1 VERTSPEIRRIITLS
16 SGESR
21 GSNLLAIYRFFAEQK
36 LPLKLD
42 TAVFTSANA
51 PAIERCITA
60 GIAYK
65 VISAKDMRA
74 FERELKELVAERGIK
89 LIALCG
95 FMKLLSSDFIQ
106 SVGIPVLNIHP
117 ALLPAYG
124 GKGMYGMQVHEAV
137 KAAGESISGATVH
150 YVNECYDEGQILAQ
164 KRVDISD
171 CQEAGEI
178 AAKVL
183 KIEHT
188 LYPETIAKLLGT
200 LPLRVAIATLGCKTN
215 FYESAAIV
223 EQFAGATLVDFNEPA
238 DIYIINSC
246 TVTGRSDFKSRNL
259 LRKALDAKAL
269 NPMTKVVITG
279 CYAQLNPEEAKALG
293 EVDLV
298 VDNQHKLRIAQI
310 LAGARYQWQEIDSAV
325 DYDYLPV
332 QNMLGHSRAFQKIQD
347 GCAYSCAYC
356 AVHLARGPS
365 RSQRFADVISQ
376 ARLFSTQGFKE
387 IVLGGV
393 NLGLYRAGERDVANV
408 VQALSEIE
416 ELRLIR
422 LSSLEPQLLA
432 GGLLERLQGISKLCP
447 HFHIPLQSGSD
458 TILQSMGRHYDTKL
472 IQELVAQIMQLF
484 PFAALGFDVITG
496 FPGES
501 EAHFTETYQLL
512 EALPFSYLHVFSYSR
527 RKDTPAYNMKD
538 QVSKIEKNRR
548 TNLLRALSARKLRE
562 YETKLRAAKTLLR
575 GIAEADSEILS
586 DHYLRIKLPYP
597 VAQGDYIEI
606 ELSPEISCLY

>member
-1 VERTSPEIRRIITLS
+1 MERATPEIRRIITLS

-21 GSNLLAIYRFFAEQK
+21 GSNLLAIHRYFK
-36 LPLKLD
+36 DKGLPVVVD
-42 TAVFTSANA
+42 TAVFTQEKA
-51 PAIERCITA
+51 PAIQRCIQEA
-60 GIAYK
+60 IAYK
-65 VISAKDMRA
+65 VISARDMRA
-74 FERELKELVAERGIK
+74 FEEELKELVIQRDAS

-95 FMKLLSSDFIQ
+95 FMKLLSGDFIQ

-124 GKGMYGMQVHEAV
+124 GKGMYGTKVHEAV
-137 KAAGESISGATVH
+137 KAAGERFSGATIH
-150 YVNECYDEGQILAQ
+150 YVNECYDEGKILAQ
-164 KRVDISD
+164 RKVDISD
-171 CQEAGEI
+171 CSDAGEI
-178 AAKVL
+178 AARVL
-183 KIEHT
+183 KIEHA
-188 LYPETIAKLLGT
+188 LYPEAIARLLGV

-223 EQFAGATLVDFNEPA
+223 EQFANAKLVDFDNAA

-269 NPMTKVVITG
+269 NPMVKVVITG
-279 CYAQLNPEEAKALG
+279 CYAQRNQKEALELG
-293 EVDLV
+293 EVDYV
-298 VDNQHKLRIAQI
+298 VDNQHKLRIAEI
-310 LAGARYQWQEIDSAV
+310 LAGAEYQWQEIDSAV

-365 RSQRFADVISQ
+365 RSQRFEDAISQ
-376 ARLFSTQGFKE
+376 ARLFVEQGFQE

-393 NLGLYRAGERDVANV
+393 NLGLYRDGERDVASV
-408 VQALSEIE
+408 VEALSQIR

-422 LSSLEPQLLA
+422 LSSLEPQLLK
-432 GGLLERLQGISKLCP
+432 GQLLQRLQGIPKLCP

-458 TILQSMGRHYDTKL
+458 AILQKMGRHYDTIL
-472 IQELVAQIMQLF
+472 IQELVAQIIELF
-484 PFAALGFDVITG
+484 PDAALGFDIITG

-501 EAHFTETYQLL
+501 EAQFEESYQLL
-512 EALPFSYLHVFSYSR
+512 EALPFAYLHVFSYSR
-527 RKDTPAYNMKD
+527 RKDTPAYSMKN

-548 TNLLRALSARKLRE
+548 TNLLRALSARKLKE
-562 YETKLRAAKTLLR
+562 YEAKLRAKSTLMR

-586 DHYLRIKLPYP
+586 DHFLRLKLPYP
-597 VAQGDYIEI
+597 IMHGEYVEV
-606 ELSPEISCLY
+606 ELSPEISCIY